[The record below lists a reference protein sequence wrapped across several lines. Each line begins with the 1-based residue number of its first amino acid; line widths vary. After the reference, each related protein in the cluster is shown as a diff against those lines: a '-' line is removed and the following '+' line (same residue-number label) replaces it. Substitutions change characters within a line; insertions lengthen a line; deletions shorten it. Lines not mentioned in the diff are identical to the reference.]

1 MVVSRQSAGVRRDA
15 KSSRPSLK
23 TEKEGGMIR
32 GQRDGPVVAKGTN
45 VAASLVAG
53 EVMCAFV
60 YSKTSLYRSAR

>member
-1 MVVSRQSAGVRRDA
+1 MVVSRQSAGVKRDA
-15 KSSRPSLK
+15 KSSRP
-23 TEKEGGMIR
+23 EKEGGMIR
-32 GQRDGPVVAKGTN
+32 GQRDGPKGTN